1 MKYLLI
7 LLLICSCASAKK
19 KAIELSENGKHEE
32 AIAHWVDALKADP
45 DDDEIKNGLEASLGV
60 VSNDRLTKVRDL
72 RLSNQNQKAIQE
84 LKGLVDLQKKF
95 NIKMDFNSST
105 FQGKEVQYLWP
116 HYQET
121 ILVKIKNSM
130 PLSAEAD
137 QKDYRDVFSSMAG
150 WNQLQK
156 QVNQK
161 GLVKCDDLRKYGT
174 NKPFYRSFVSQFCKY
189 WGPERSLSSDSN
201 ISSVLF
207 SKVETTSTITNID
220 GTSAGSLRAA
230 LNKTFADS
238 PWYNPEAN
246 KLVQV
251 KLSGTYNWTPK
262 SENVRQVHN
271 YKVSVPYTAYENVK
285 RSRQTPYSTTEKGVM
300 VTKYRTEYYKVKEPV
315 TRYRDEARIY
325 EYQALRKS
333 LTLDLNISGNITID
347 HKSYPFSF
355 MKNDKE
361 EKYLHALSIPSIGL
375 HPKNEDVSSP
385 MVKFE
390 TYSQL
395 AAEKFRLDINNIW
408 KKLYCTLPSE
418 RDIASV
424 GENTLRCHRLA
435 QYPEVFVNNWFNN
448 HFGVS
453 AIKAKEL
460 IGQF

>member
-7 LLLICSCASAKK
+7 LLFVFSCATAKK

-32 AIAHWVDALKADP
+32 AIEHWVEALKADP

-84 LKGLVDLQKKF
+84 LKDLVDLQKKF

-105 FQGKEVQYLWP
+105 FQGKEVQHLWP
-116 HYQET
+116 HYKET
-121 ILVKIKNSM
+121 IKIKIKNTM

-137 QKDYRDVFSSMAG
+137 QKEFRDVFSSMID
-150 WNQLQK
+150 WNQVQA

-161 GLVKCDDLRKYGT
+161 GLAKCVDLRKHGT

-189 WGPERSLSSDSN
+189 WGPDRTLSSTS

-207 SKVETTSTITNID
+207 SKVETTSSITNVD
-220 GTSAGSLRAA
+220 GTSAGTMQAA
-230 LNKTFADS
+230 LNKTFTES
-238 PWYNPEAN
+238 PWYNPESN

-251 KLSGTYNWTPK
+251 KLSGTYNWIPK
-262 SENVRQVHN
+262 RENVRQVHN
-271 YKVSVPYTAYENVK
+271 YKVSVPYTDYENVK
-285 RSRQTPYSTTEKGVM
+285 HSRQIPYSTTEKGVM

-315 TRYRDEARIY
+315 TRYREESRIY

-333 LTLDLNISGNITID
+333 LTLDLNISGYITID

-355 MKNDKE
+355 MKNEKE
-361 EKYLHALSIPSIGL
+361 EKYLHGLSIPNIGL
-375 HPKNEDVSSP
+375 HPKTEDVTSP
-385 MVKFE
+385 MVKFGS
-390 TYSQL
+390 YSQL
-395 AAEKFRLDINNIW
+395 AAEKFKMDINNIW
-408 KKLYCTLPSE
+408 EKLYCTLPSE

-435 QYPEVFVNNWFNN
+435 QYPETFVNNWFHNY
-448 HFGVS
+448 FGVT
-453 AIKAKEL
+453 AIKAKEI